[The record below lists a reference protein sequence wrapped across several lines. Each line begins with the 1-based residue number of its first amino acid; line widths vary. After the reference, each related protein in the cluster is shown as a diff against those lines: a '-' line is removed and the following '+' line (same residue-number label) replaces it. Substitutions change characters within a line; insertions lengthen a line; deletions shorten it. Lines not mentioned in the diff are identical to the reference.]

1 MPHVGQLSGFG
12 CFARMGKRFCVLTA
26 YFDESYN
33 KRTFCVGGWLCP
45 DDEWTK
51 IVNRWMLRI
60 RHENQISRKQ
70 NLRAVTRFHA
80 SDCATFGGE
89 FRGWDQARQV
99 GLMKKLTEIIRRSK
113 PIGIATSAQLGDFVS
128 GYPGHEQ
135 QRHRGCYFFA
145 MMACL
150 LMLGDL
156 MSEQFQKERVT
167 IIYDRGNISEWAAQK
182 AFSSMKND
190 LRYEPRKYF
199 VTIAPMGWE
208 DCAPLQV
215 ADLLAYEGYK
225 VIDRKMLGSLELR
238 RSLESIIGHGVP
250 LRVQSYRPDAFRKLA
265 TMQKV
270 MEEAQGNPTVNLRK
284 VMDLVQG
291 EWRRDRLPS

>member
-1 MPHVGQLSGFG
+1 
-12 CFARMGKRFCVLTA
+12 
-26 YFDESYN
+26 
-33 KRTFCVGGWLCP
+33 
-45 DDEWTK
+45 
-51 IVNRWMLRI
+51 
-60 RHENQISRKQ
+60 
-70 NLRAVTRFHA
+70 
-80 SDCATFGGE
+80 
-89 FRGWDQARQV
+89 
-99 GLMKKLTEIIRRSK
+99 
-113 PIGIATSAQLGDFVS
+113 
-128 GYPGHEQ
+128 
-135 QRHRGCYFFA
+135 
-145 MMACL
+145 
-150 LMLGDL
+150 
-156 MSEQFQKERVT
+156 MSEQFPKERVT

-250 LRVQSYRPDAFRKLA
+250 LRVQSYRPDAFRKSA

-291 EWRRDRLPS
+291 EWRRDRLSS